1 MKRGK
6 GRWRKRFC
14 RFQKSKK
21 KGKEPSNRMDEI
33 SNLTDSEE
41 KSEYIFTDSD
51 GNVIVPNGRKTMEIM
66 HLGYREHL
74 KEEGF

>member
-1 MKRGK
+1 MRNEK
-6 GRWRKRFC
+6 GGWWKRFC
-14 RFQKSKK
+14 KFWESINKRE
-21 KGKEPSNRMDEI
+21 EPSDQMEEI
-33 SNLTDSEE
+33 QSVTDSDEE
-41 KSEYIFTDSD
+41 SELIFIDPD

>member
-1 MKRGK
+1 MKNGK
-6 GRWRKRFC
+6 EGWWKRFC
-14 RFQKSKK
+14 GFQESKK
-21 KGKEPSNRMDEI
+21 KGKEPSDRMEEVQSVTNSDEE
-33 SNLTDSEE
+33 SEF
-41 KSEYIFTDSD
+41 IFTDSD

>member
-1 MKRGK
+1 MKNGK
-6 GRWRKRFC
+6 EGWWKRFC
-14 RFQKSKK
+14 GFQKSKK

-33 SNLTDSEE
+33 SSLTDPDE

-51 GNVIVPNGRKTMEIM
+51 VNVIVPNGRKTMEIM
-66 HLGYREHL
+66 HPGYKEHL

>member
-6 GRWRKRFC
+6 GRWWKRFC
-14 RFQKSKK
+14 RFWESQK
-21 KGKEPSNRMDEI
+21 KGKDQSNQTAAIQSRTDLDEESEFIFMD
-33 SNLTDSEE
+33 SG
-41 KSEYIFTDSD
+41 

-66 HLGYREHL
+66 HLGYKEHL